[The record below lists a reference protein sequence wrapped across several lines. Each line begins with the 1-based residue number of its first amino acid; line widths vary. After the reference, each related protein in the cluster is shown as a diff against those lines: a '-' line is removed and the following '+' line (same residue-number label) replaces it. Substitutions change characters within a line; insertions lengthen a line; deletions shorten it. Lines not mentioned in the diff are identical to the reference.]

1 MKFTLIPR
9 EQVAEVLA
17 SEPRPPGGLPAKY
30 HVTLTEEERTRLE
43 ALTQQGRVAARTVT
57 HAWILLK
64 ADASAGAPAWSDAQI
79 REAFGV
85 GWSTIARV
93 RRAVVEEGL
102 DAALYPKR
110 PPPRPPAKL
119 DGANEAHL
127 VTLAGGTPPAG
138 HERWTLRLLA
148 ERFVTLE
155 GESVSYE
162 TVRRA
167 LKKTC
172 SSPGGKRAG
181 VFRPRRTPSL

>member
-1 MKFTLIPR
+1 MLKGMKFSLLSR
-9 EQVAEVLA
+9 EHIAEVLA
-17 SEPRPPGGLPAKY
+17 SEPSPQGGLAAKY

-43 ALTQQGRVAARTVT
+43 ALTQKGRVAARTVT

-64 ADASAGAPAWSDAQI
+64 ADARPGAPAWSDAQI

-93 RRAVVEEGL
+93 RRALVEEGL

-110 PPPRPPAKL
+110 PAPRLPAKL

-127 VTLAGGTPPAG
+127 IALACRTPPTG
-138 HERWTLRLLA
+138 HDRWTLRLLA

-155 GESVSYE
+155 GETISHE

-172 SSPGGKRAG
+172 SSPG
-181 VFRPRRTPSL
+181 

>member
-30 HVTLTEEERTRLE
+30 HIRLTAEERARLE
-43 ALTQQGRVAARTVT
+43 ALTQQGRIAARTLT

-64 ADASAGAPAWSDAQI
+64 ADAGLGGPAWSDGQI

-93 RRAVVEEGL
+93 RRALVEDGL
-102 DAALYPKR
+102 DAALDPKR
-110 PPPRPPAKL
+110 RPARLPTKL

-127 VTLAGGTPPAG
+127 VALACRTPPPG

-155 GESVSYE
+155 GETVSHE

-167 LKKTC
+167 LKKTF
-172 SSPGGKRAG
+172 SNPG
-181 VFRPRRTPSL
+181 

>member
-1 MKFTLIPR
+1 MLGGMKFTLLPR
-9 EQVAEVLA
+9 QHIADVLA

-30 HVTLTEEERTRLE
+30 HVTLTEEERARLE
-43 ALTQQGRVAARTVT
+43 ALTQQGRIAARTLK
-57 HAWILLK
+57 HAWILLQ
-64 ADASAGAPAWSDAQI
+64 ADTGPGGPAWSDAQI
-79 REAFGV
+79 RAAFAV

-93 RRAVVEEGL
+93 RRALVEEGL

-110 PPPRPPAKL
+110 PPPRLPTKL

-127 VTLAGGTPPAG
+127 IALVCSTPPEGRA
-138 HERWTLRLLA
+138 RWTLRLLA

-162 TVRRA
+162 TGRRA

-172 SSPGGKRAG
+172 SGPG
-181 VFRPRRTPSL
+181 

>member
-1 MKFTLIPR
+1 MKFTTIPR
-9 EQVAEVLA
+9 EHIADVLA
-17 SEPRPPGGLPAKY
+17 SEPWPPGGLPAKY
-30 HVTLTEEERTRLE
+30 HVTLTEEERARLE
-43 ALTQQGRVAARTVT
+43 ALTRKGRVAARTVT

-64 ADASAGAPAWSDAQI
+64 ADASPGGPAWSDAQI
-79 REAFGV
+79 RAAFDV

-93 RRAVVEEGL
+93 RRAVVEDGL

-110 PPPRPPAKL
+110 PAPRLPAKV

-127 VTLAGGTPPAG
+127 IALACSPAPEG

-148 ERFVTLE
+148 ARFVTLD

-162 TVRRA
+162 TVRRT

-172 SSPGGKRAG
+172 SSRG
-181 VFRPRRTPSL
+181 

>member
-1 MKFTLIPR
+1 MKFTVMPR
-9 EQVAEVLA
+9 EHVGAVLA

-43 ALTQQGRVAARTVT
+43 ALTQHGRIAARTLQ

-64 ADASAGAPAWSDAQI
+64 ADTGPAGPAWSDAQI
-79 REAFGV
+79 RTAFGV

-93 RRAVVEEGL
+93 RRALVEEGL
-102 DAALYPKR
+102 EAALYPR
-110 PPPRPPAKL
+110 RAAPRLPAKI

-127 VTLAGGTPPAG
+127 IALACSAPPAG
-138 HERWTLRLLA
+138 RERWTLRLLA

-162 TVRRA
+162 TVRRT

-172 SSPGGKRAG
+172 SSRG
-181 VFRPRRTPSL
+181 